1 MALRRLITSTAT
13 IAILGCSNGAQEDGT
28 PPPPFSGG
36 LPQQAPA
43 TQPMDS
49 AGSGAQVPPAADT
62 ASSSDGSGAPV
73 AGQVANEGQN
83 PGNISVAN
91 PQGAGGQSSGSEAPT
106 EMGSGAEPAT
116 GMEQPGPAAPPPAE
130 MPAQPT
136 EPDPVPEEPEPIV
149 RPPLNCGAPAPA
161 LQGGLQGCQANDQG
175 DVAGQSW
182 FLWYTG
188 GSGCMTAYDN
198 LSGAF
203 NAQWNNPGDF
213 LARIGFWFDET
224 QKFEELGEIG
234 ADLRFTR
241 QGNAGGF
248 SFIGIYGWTT
258 NPLVEYYIVEDSF
271 GNGPVQPFG
280 DQLRGNFTVDGAQYN
295 LYTGNKQNQPNITGT
310 NANFTQVVS
319 VRQNPRQCGH
329 VAISEHFRQWQR
341 MGVNL
346 GFAKE
351 AKILVEA
358 GGGNGSITF
367 THANVTVTPPQ

>member
-1 MALRRLITSTAT
+1 MMPAVNSGA
-13 IAILGCSNGAQEDGT
+13 AQEQMPAGAAPDPSSNGATEAAMPEQPVSEVQNPDGIGIA
-28 PPPPFSGG
+28 PEASGG
-36 LPQQAPA
+36 E
-43 TQPMDS
+43 S
-49 AGSGAQVPPAADT
+49 
-62 ASSSDGSGAPV
+62 
-73 AGQVANEGQN
+73 
-83 PGNISVAN
+83 
-91 PQGAGGQSSGSEAPT
+91 GAGGPAT
-106 EMGSGAEPAT
+106 EMGAGAEQGN
-116 GMEQPGPAAPPPAE
+116 GMEQPATEQPPAAQEPPE
-130 MPAQPT
+130 
-136 EPDPVPEEPEPIV
+136 EPVAEEPEPIV
-149 RPPLNCGAPAPA
+149 RPALDCGAPAPA
-161 LQGGLQGCQANDQG
+161 LQGGIQACQAEDQG
-175 DVAGQSW
+175 TVSGQDW

-203 NAQWNNPGDF
+203 RANWNNPGDF

-224 QKFEELGEIG
+224 QRFAEIGEIG

-295 LYTGNKQNQPNITGT
+295 LYSGNKQNQPNITGT

-329 VAISEHFRQWQR
+329 VSISEHFRQWQR
-341 MGVNL
+341 MGINL

-367 THANVTVTPPQ
+367 THANVTVTPAN

>member
-1 MALRRLITSTAT
+1 
-13 IAILGCSNGAQEDGT
+13 
-28 PPPPFSGG
+28 
-36 LPQQAPA
+36 
-43 TQPMDS
+43 
-49 AGSGAQVPPAADT
+49 
-62 ASSSDGSGAPV
+62 
-73 AGQVANEGQN
+73 
-83 PGNISVAN
+83 
-91 PQGAGGQSSGSEAPT
+91 
-106 EMGSGAEPAT
+106 
-116 GMEQPGPAAPPPAE
+116 

>member
-1 MALRRLITSTAT
+1 M
-13 IAILGCSNGAQEDGT
+13 T
-28 PPPPFSGG
+28 P
-36 LPQQAPA
+36 
-43 TQPMDS
+43 
-49 AGSGAQVPPAADT
+49 
-62 ASSSDGSGAPV
+62 
-73 AGQVANEGQN
+73 
-83 PGNISVAN
+83 
-91 PQGAGGQSSGSEAPT
+91 
-106 EMGSGAEPAT
+106 
-116 GMEQPGPAAPPPAE
+116 
-130 MPAQPT
+130 
-136 EPDPVPEEPEPIV
+136 
-149 RPPLNCGAPAPA
+149 
-161 LQGGLQGCQANDQG
+161 
-175 DVAGQSW
+175 
-182 FLWYTG
+182 
-188 GSGCMTAYDN
+188 YDN

-203 NAQWNNPGDF
+203 SAQWNNPGDF

-224 QKFEELGEIG
+224 QTFAQLGEIG
-234 ADLRFTR
+234 ADMRFTR

-258 NPLVEYYIVEDSF
+258 NPLIEYYIVEDSF

-329 VAISEHFRQWQR
+329 VSISEHFRQWQR

-346 GFAKE
+346 GAAKE

-367 THANVTVTPPQ
+367 THANITVTPPQ